1 MRMVS
6 CAAPGAAM
14 KTRPGTRP
22 ASEASVPG
30 LIMRLFLP
38 IALSAARKLE
48 ADSTLPLGSRRGGPT
63 VGDPAPAGNGQDCR
77 VSVGGCGFLCP
88 ALGVK
93 KHPEHS
99 PVPVGTKRTRR
110 PLPPNGG

>member
-14 KTRPGTRP
+14 KTRPATRP

-48 ADSTLPLGSRRGGPT
+48 ADSALPLGSRRVGPT
-63 VGDPAPAGNGQDCR
+63 IGDPAPAVNVPDCR
-77 VSVGGCGFLCP
+77 ISVGDCGFLCQ

-93 KHPEHS
+93 THPGHS
-99 PVPVGTKRTRR
+99 QRPVPTQETRGI
-110 PLPPNGG
+110 LPPNAA